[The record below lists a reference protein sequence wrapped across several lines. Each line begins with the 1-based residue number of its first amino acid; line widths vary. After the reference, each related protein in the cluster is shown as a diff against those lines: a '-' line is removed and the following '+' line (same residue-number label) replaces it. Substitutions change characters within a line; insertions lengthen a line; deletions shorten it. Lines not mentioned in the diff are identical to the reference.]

1 MERLLGCLSL
11 RLYPPAAIVFF
22 FAFLGLWGYHFVAF
36 VSGRLVATVS
46 QGAAL
51 LCLAAAALINSRTL
65 RFRAAQA
72 DWAGRSPNL
81 AMVAFGVGGGLFVLS
96 LIYQHLGVL
105 ADPET
110 WFMPGS
116 PYSPQ
121 AAYTSLFGEKLLLLG
136 VYIHGLALHVFTP
149 RQKDASPPPV
159 SSPLV
164 LRVIAWLGGWLLLT
178 RTALFLL
185 FQAEPDADILS
196 ALDTSSVVA
205 VVGGGLCVG
214 AYVIDA
220 ALVNRRGVARVAGS
234 AGAPGAAIP
243 PGPTGPGRG
252 ETTQSA
258 NRRGLT
264 LRGWAAIVFWLGLL
278 AYQVVADLTGSWFP
292 GDPLSWWVVW
302 SVIAL
307 CAVAGVILLA
317 LPHPA
322 ARAQPGPASPEKEEL
337 PATE

>member
-22 FAFLGLWGYHFVAF
+22 FAFLVLWGYHYVAL
-36 VSGRLVATVS
+36 VSDKLVATVS
-46 QGAAL
+46 QGAAI
-51 LCLAAAALINSRTL
+51 LCLAAAAIINSGTP
-65 RFRAAQA
+65 RFRAAEA
-72 DWAGRSPNL
+72 YWAGRSPNL

-96 LIYQHLGVL
+96 LIYQHLEVL

-110 WFMPGS
+110 WFMPDS
-116 PYSPQ
+116 PY
-121 AAYTSLFGEKLLLLG
+121 ARAVAYTSLFSEKLLLLG
-136 VYIHGLALHVFTP
+136 VYVHGLALHVFTP
-149 RQKDASPPPV
+149 LQKEAPPPPV

-178 RTALFLL
+178 RIALYLL
-185 FQAEPDADILS
+185 FQAEPDGDILS
-196 ALDTSSVVA
+196 ALHTSFLVA

-214 AYVIDA
+214 AYMIDA

-278 AYQVVADLTGSWFP
+278 VYWVVQHLTGSWFP

-302 SVIAL
+302 SAVGLSAL
-307 CAVAGVILLA
+307 AGVALLA

-322 ARAQPGPASPEKEEL
+322 ARPQPGPASPEKEQA
-337 PATE
+337 PATR